1 MPMGKP
7 VNILL
12 VDDNAAKRQALAAA
26 LEDLGQNLVIAGSS
40 REALQLALQRD
51 YAVLLL
57 DVQMPDMNGFELAAL
72 IRSRPRSKN
81 IPIIFITA
89 YSQAEVD
96 ALRGYSLGAVDYI
109 YSPVIPEVLRAKVRV
124 FIELAAARER
134 LEAEVTERKRVQEE
148 ITALNV
154 ELAARAAQLEA
165 ANQELESFSYSVSHD
180 LRAPVRAIN
189 GFSNIL
195 EEEHAGQLDDEGK
208 RLLRI
213 VADQGRTMGH
223 LIDDLLEFSRLGRQ
237 PIAAREID
245 MTALATAVLRD
256 LATDGDYAPAIKL
269 HPLARASGD
278 PALIRQVWINLL
290 WNAIKFSS
298 RRDKPE
304 IEVSSYPNGHHNVFC
319 VKDNGAGFD
328 MQYYDKLFGVFH
340 RLHRAEEFPGTGVG
354 LALVHRV
361 LSRHGGRIWADGKV
375 GKGATFYFA
384 LPKA

>member
-1 MPMGKP
+1 MPVGKP
-7 VNILL
+7 VNILV
-12 VDDNAAKRQALAAA
+12 VDDNAAKLQALAAA
-26 LEDLGQNLVIAGSS
+26 LEGLGQNVVVAGSS

-57 DVQMPDMNGFELAAL
+57 DVQMPGMNGFELAAL
-72 IRSRPRSKN
+72 IRSRPRSKHV
-81 IPIIFITA
+81 PIIFITA
-89 YSQAEVD
+89 YSQAELD
-96 ALRGYSLGAVDYI
+96 ALQGYSLGAVDYI

-134 LEAEVTERKRVQEE
+134 LEAEVTERRRVQEE
-148 ITALNV
+148 ITTLNA
-154 ELAARAAQLEA
+154 ELASRAAQLEA
-165 ANQELESFSYSVSHD
+165 ANQELEGFTYSVSHD

-237 PIAAREID
+237 PISMREID
-245 MTALATAVLRD
+245 MTALATAVVRE
-256 LATDGDYAPAIKL
+256 LATDGDHAPAIKL
-269 HPLARASGD
+269 HPLASASGD

-290 WNAIKFSS
+290 SNAIKFSS

-304 IEVSSYPNGHHNVFC
+304 IEVSSHSNDHHNVFC

-361 LSRHGGRIWADGKV
+361 LSRHGGRIWAEGQV
-375 GKGATFYFA
+375 GTGATFYFA